1 MAPRRPRRSPRPG
14 LPHPTQSHSRLLRRG
29 RVPVGVVGLLAMVG
43 LVLPILGAAPAA
55 ATSQAQVQAQID
67 SLATRIAILDE
78 QYNTA
83 TIHLQQLQI
92 QIHDSQAASAQAQ
105 SNRAALQKVA
115 SQQAVAIYK
124 EGAPDIMITLL
135 TSKSLADFNQKMQLL
150 SQANAWEAG
159 VVTRLQIADQRA
171 KVATDTLN
179 RQLAQAQAISTT
191 LAHQRATLVSQLAS
205 QQTLLAQ
212 INAAT
217 RAAEAAAAAA
227 RAQAVRAAL
236 AQAAAAAALAARNV
250 AASVPATLNHVTAAL
265 PPLPS
270 SGQAGK
276 AVQVAMAQ
284 IGKPYVWAGAGPN
297 VFDCSGLTMY
307 AWGAAGVLMPHSAAA
322 QYAMFPHVNRS
333 DLQPGDLVF
342 FGSPI
347 GHVGMY
353 VGGGQMVDAP
363 ETGQDV
369 QVQPLFGGYVG
380 ASRP

>member
-1 MAPRRPRRSPRPG
+1 MVMRRPRRSPRSG
-14 LPHPTQSHSRLLRRG
+14 LPPPTQSHLPLLRRG
-29 RVPVGVVGLLAMVG
+29 RIPVGVVGLLAMVG
-43 LVLPILGAAPAA
+43 LVLPVLGAAPAA
-55 ATSQAQVQAQID
+55 AATQAQVQAQID
-67 SLATRIAILDE
+67 RLGTQIAILDE

-83 TIHLQQLQI
+83 TIHLQQLQT
-92 QIHDSQAASAQAQ
+92 QIHDSQAASAQAE
-105 SNRAALQKVA
+105 SNRAALQAVA
-115 SQQAVAIYK
+115 SQQAAAIYK

-135 TSKSLADFNQKMQLL
+135 TSKSLNDFNQKMQLL
-150 SQANAWEAG
+150 SQANEWESG
-159 VVTRLQIADQRA
+159 VLTRLQIADQRA
-171 KVATDTLN
+171 KLATDTLN
-179 RQLAQAQAISTT
+179 HQLAQAQAISTT

-227 RAQAVRAAL
+227 KAQAVRAAL
-236 AQAAAAAALAARNV
+236 AQAEAAAAAAARK
-250 AASVPATLNHVTAAL
+250 AASVSQVLTRGAAAIR
-265 PPLPS
+265 LPS
-270 SGQAGK
+270 SSQAAK

-297 VFDCSGLTMY
+297 DFDCSGLTMY

-333 DLQPGDLVF
+333 DLQPGVLVF
-342 FGSPI
+342 FFTPI
-347 GHVGMY
+347 DHVGMY

-369 QVQPLFGGYVG
+369 QVQAVFWNDYAG
-380 ASRP
+380 AARP